1 MINKYSF
8 INIYENKKKNSKLSS
23 QILYG
28 EKFTILKKYK
38 DWYKIK
44 TDYDKYVGF
53 IKKKKFEKFAFK
65 PTHKVSSLKA
75 NVFSK
80 PNKSSKIKMKLSFA
94 SLLQVKSSKKNFL
107 NFDNYWIQKSD
118 VVPIN
123 YKEKIFKR
131 IKIFKNVKYKWGG
144 KKFDGIDCSGLVQL
158 FYKFNNLYCPRDTGP
173 QFKYFKKFKSIKK
186 NAIIFWKGHVAVCL
200 SKKKLIH
207 AYGPKKKVI
216 IMDIKK
222 TINLIKKTAK
232 LEVIGIK

>member
-1 MINKYSF
+1 MINKYSC
-8 INIYENKKKNSKLSS
+8 INIYENRNKKSKLSS

-28 EKFTILKKYK
+28 EKFKILKRYK

-44 TDYDKYVGF
+44 TGYDKYVGY
-53 IKKKKFEKFAFK
+53 IKQKKFEGHIHK

-75 NVFSK
+75 KVYLRPSK
-80 PNKSSKIKMKLSFA
+80 TSKVKMKLSFT
-94 SLLQVKSSKKNFL
+94 SLIQVKSSNKEFF
-107 NFDNYWIQKSD
+107 NFDDYWIRKSD
-118 VVPIN
+118 VVPVN
-123 YKEKIFKR
+123 HKEKIFQR
-131 IKIFKNVKYKWGG
+131 VKIFRNVKYKWGG
-144 KKFDGIDCSGLVQL
+144 KKFDGVDCSGLIQL

-173 QFKYFKKFKSIKK
+173 QFKYFKKIRPIKK
-186 NAIIFWKGHVAVCL
+186 DSIIFWKGHVAVCL

>member
-8 INIYENKKKNSKLSS
+8 INIYEHKKKNSKLSS

-53 IKKKKFEKFAFK
+53 IRKKKFEKFTYK

-80 PNKSSKIKMKLSFA
+80 PYRGSKIKMKLSFA
-94 SLLQVKSSKKNFL
+94 SLLQIKTGKNNFF
-107 NFDNYWIQKSD
+107 NFDNYWIRNSD
-118 VVPIN
+118 VVPIS
-123 YKEKIFKR
+123 YKEKIFN
-131 IKIFKNVKYKWGG
+131 KITIFNNVKYKWGG

-173 QFKYFKKFKSIKK
+173 QFRYFKKFKSIKK

-207 AYGPKKKVI
+207 AYGPKKKVV

-222 TINLIKKTAK
+222 TINLIEKTAK
-232 LEVIGIK
+232 LKVIGIK

>member
-1 MINKYSF
+1 MINKYSY
-8 INIYENKKKNSKLSS
+8 INIYEDKKKNSKLSS

-28 EKFTILKKYK
+28 EKFSIIKKYK

-53 IKKKKFEKFAFK
+53 IKPKKFKKFAYK

-80 PNKSSKIKMKLSFA
+80 PFKSSKIKMKLSFA
-94 SLLQVKSSKKNFL
+94 SLIQIKSRKNNFFS
-107 NFDNYWIQKSD
+107 FDNYWIQKSD
-118 VVPIN
+118 VVPLN
-123 YKEKIFKR
+123 HREKIFNK
-131 IKIFKNVKYKWGG
+131 ITIFKNVKYKWGG
-144 KKFDGIDCSGLVQL
+144 KKYDGIDCSGLVQL

-173 QFKYFKKFKSIKK
+173 QFKYFKKSRSIKK

>member
-1 MINKYSF
+1 MINKYSC
-8 INIYENKKKNSKLSS
+8 INIYENRKKNSKLSS

-28 EKFTILKKYK
+28 EKFSIIKKYK
-38 DWYKIK
+38 DFYKIK

-53 IKKKKFEKFAFK
+53 IKKRKFEQFAFK

-80 PNKSSKIKMKLSFA
+80 PIKSSKIKMRLSFT
-94 SLLQVKSSKKNFL
+94 SLLQVKSSNKEFF

-118 VVPIN
+118 VVPIK

-144 KKFDGIDCSGLVQL
+144 KKFDGVDCSGLVQL
-158 FYKFNNLYCPRDTGP
+158 FYKFNNLFCPRDTGP
-173 QFKYFKKFKSIKK
+173 QFKYFKKLKSTKK
-186 NAIIFWKGHVAVCL
+186 DAIIFWKGHVAICL
-200 SKKKLIH
+200 SRKKLIH

-216 IMDIKK
+216 VMDIKK
-222 TINLIKKTAK
+222 TVSLIKKTAK

>member
-1 MINKYSF
+1 MINKYPF
-8 INIYENKKKNSKLSS
+8 INIYENRKKKSKLSS

-28 EKFTILKKYK
+28 EKFSIIKKYK
-38 DWYKIK
+38 DFYKIK

-53 IKKKKFEKFAFK
+53 IKKRKFERFAFK

-80 PNKSSKIKMKLSFA
+80 PIKSSKIKMKLSFT
-94 SLLQVKSSKKNFL
+94 SLLQVKSSNKEFF
-107 NFDNYWIQKSD
+107 NFDNYWIRKSD

-123 YKEKIFKR
+123 HKEKIFNR
-131 IKIFKNVKYKWGG
+131 IKIFRNVKYKWGG

-158 FYKFNNLYCPRDTGP
+158 FYKFNNLFCPRDTGP
-173 QFKYFKKFKSIKK
+173 QFRHFKKFKSIKK
-186 NAIIFWKGHVAVCL
+186 NATIFWKGHVAVCL
-200 SKKKLIH
+200 SRKKLIH

-222 TINLIKKTAK
+222 TISLIKKTAK

>member
-8 INIYENKKKNSKLSS
+8 INIYEHKKKNSKLSS

-44 TDYDKYVGF
+44 TDYDRYVGF
-53 IKKKKFEKFAFK
+53 IRKKKFEKFTYK

-80 PNKSSKIKMKLSFA
+80 PYKGSKIKMKLSFA
-94 SLLQVKSSKKNFL
+94 SLLQIKTDKNNFL
-107 NFDNYWIQKSD
+107 NFDKYWIQKTD

-123 YKEKIFKR
+123 YKEKIFKK
-131 IKIFKNVKYKWGG
+131 IIIFKNVKYKWGG

-186 NAIIFWKGHVAVCL
+186 DAIVFWKGHVAVCL

-207 AYGPKKKVI
+207 AYGPKKKVV

-222 TINLIKKTAK
+222 TINLIKKTAR

>member
-8 INIYENKKKNSKLSS
+8 INIYEHKKKNSKLSS

-53 IKKKKFEKFAFK
+53 IRKKKFEKFTYK

-80 PNKSSKIKMKLSFA
+80 PYKGSKIKMKLSFA
-94 SLLQVKSSKKNFL
+94 SLLQIKTVKNNFL
-107 NFDNYWIQKSD
+107 NFDKYWIQKTD

-123 YKEKIFKR
+123 YKEKIFKK
-131 IKIFKNVKYKWGG
+131 ITIFKNVKYKWGG

-186 NAIIFWKGHVAVCL
+186 DAIVFWKGHVAVCL

-207 AYGPKKKVI
+207 AYGPKKKVV

-222 TINLIKKTAK
+222 TINLIKKTAR

>member
-1 MINKYSF
+1 MINKYSS
-8 INIYENKKKNSKLSS
+8 INIYEDKKKNSKLSS

-28 EKFTILKKYK
+28 EKFSIIKKYK

-53 IKKKKFEKFAFK
+53 IKSKKFKEFTHK

-80 PNKSSKIKMKLSFA
+80 PFKSSKIKMKLGFA
-94 SLLQVKSSKKNFL
+94 SLLQIKSRRNNFL

-123 YKEKIFKR
+123 YKEKIFNR
-131 IKIFKNVKYKWGG
+131 ITIFKNVKYKWGG
-144 KKFDGIDCSGLVQL
+144 KKFDGIDCSGLVQV

-173 QFKYFKKFKSIKK
+173 QFRYFKKFKSIKK
-186 NAIIFWKGHVAVCL
+186 NAIIFWKGHVAICL

-207 AYGPKKKVI
+207 AYGPKKKVV

-232 LEVIGIK
+232 LKVIGIK

>member
-1 MINKYSF
+1 MISKYSS
-8 INIYENKKKNSKLSS
+8 INIYEDKKKNSKLSS

-28 EKFTILKKYK
+28 EKFSIIKKYK

-53 IKKKKFEKFAFK
+53 IKSKKFKEFTHK

-80 PNKSSKIKMKLSFA
+80 PLKSSKIKMKLSFA
-94 SLLQVKSSKKNFL
+94 SLLQIKSRKNNFL

-123 YKEKIFKR
+123 YKEKIFYK
-131 IKIFKNVKYKWGG
+131 ITIFKNVKYKWGG

-173 QFKYFKKFKSIKK
+173 QFRYFKKFKSIKK

-207 AYGPKKKVI
+207 AYGPKKKVV

-222 TINLIKKTAK
+222 TINLIEKTAK
-232 LEVIGIK
+232 LKVIGIK

>member
-8 INIYENKKKNSKLSS
+8 INIYEHKKKNSKLSS

-53 IKKKKFEKFAFK
+53 IRKKKFEKFTYK

-80 PNKSSKIKMKLSFA
+80 PYKGSKIKMKLSFS
-94 SLLQVKSSKKNFL
+94 SLLQIKTGKNNFL

-123 YKEKIFKR
+123 YKEKIFNR
-131 IKIFKNVKYKWGG
+131 ITIFKNVKYKWGG
-144 KKFDGIDCSGLVQL
+144 KKFDGIDCSGLVQV
-158 FYKFNNLYCPRDTGP
+158 FYKFNNIYCPRDTGP
-173 QFKYFKKFKSIKK
+173 QFRYFKKFKSIKK
-186 NAIIFWKGHVAVCL
+186 DAIIFWKGHVAVCL
-200 SKKKLIH
+200 SKRKLIH

-222 TINLIKKTAK
+222 TINLIEKTAK
-232 LEVIGIK
+232 LQVIGIK

>member
-8 INIYENKKKNSKLSS
+8 INIYEHKKKNSKLSS

-53 IKKKKFEKFAFK
+53 IRKKKFEKFTYK

-80 PNKSSKIKMKLSFA
+80 PYKGSKIKMKLSFA
-94 SLLQVKSSKKNFL
+94 SLLQIKTLKNNFL
-107 NFDNYWIQKSD
+107 NFDKYWIQKTD

-123 YKEKIFKR
+123 YKEKIFKK
-131 IKIFKNVKYKWGG
+131 ITIFKNVKYKWGG

-186 NAIIFWKGHVAVCL
+186 DAIVFWKGHVAVCL

-207 AYGPKKKVI
+207 AYGPKKKVV
-216 IMDIKK
+216 IMDVKK

>member
-1 MINKYSF
+1 MINKYSC
-8 INIYENKKKNSKLSS
+8 INIYENRKKNSKLSS

-28 EKFTILKKYK
+28 EKFSIIKKYK
-38 DWYKIK
+38 DFYKIK

-53 IKKKKFEKFAFK
+53 IKKRKFEQLAFK
-65 PTHKVSSLKA
+65 PTHKISSLKA

-80 PNKSSKIKMKLSFA
+80 PIKSSRIKMKLSFT
-94 SLLQVKSSKKNFL
+94 SLLQVKSSNKEFF

-118 VVPIN
+118 VVPIK

-131 IKIFKNVKYKWGG
+131 IKIFRNVKYKWGG

-158 FYKFNNLYCPRDTGP
+158 FYKFNNLFCPRDTGP
-173 QFKYFKKFKSIKK
+173 QFRYFKKFKSIKK
-186 NAIIFWKGHVAVCL
+186 NSIIFWKGHVAVCL
-200 SKKKLIH
+200 SRKKLIH

-222 TINLIKKTAK
+222 TISLIKKTAK

>member
-1 MINKYSF
+1 MINKYSS
-8 INIYENKKKNSKLSS
+8 INIYEDKKKNSKLSS

-28 EKFTILKKYK
+28 ERFSIIKKYK

-44 TDYDKYVGF
+44 TGYDKYIGF
-53 IKKKKFEKFAFK
+53 IKSKKFKEFTYK

-80 PNKSSKIKMKLSFA
+80 PSKSSKIKMKLSFA
-94 SLLQVKSSKKNFL
+94 SLLQVESSKNNFL
-107 NFDNYWIQKSD
+107 NFDSYWIQKSD
-118 VVPIN
+118 VVPID
-123 YKEKIFKR
+123 YKEKIFKK
-131 IKIFKNVKYKWGG
+131 ITIFKNVKYKWGG

-186 NAIIFWKGHVAVCL
+186 DAIVFWKGHVAICL

-207 AYGPKKKVI
+207 AYGPKKKVV

>member
-1 MINKYSF
+1 MINKYPF
-8 INIYENKKKNSKLSS
+8 INIYENRKKKSKLSS

-28 EKFTILKKYK
+28 EKFSIIKKYK
-38 DWYKIK
+38 DFYKIK

-53 IKKKKFEKFAFK
+53 IKKRKFEQFTFK

-80 PNKSSKIKMKLSFA
+80 PIKSSKIKMKLSFT
-94 SLLQVKSSKKNFL
+94 SLLQVKSSNKEFF
-107 NFDNYWIQKSD
+107 NFDNYWIRKSD

-123 YKEKIFKR
+123 HKEKIFNR
-131 IKIFKNVKYKWGG
+131 IKIFRNVKYKWGG

-158 FYKFNNLYCPRDTGP
+158 FYKFNNLFCPRDTGP
-173 QFKYFKKFKSIKK
+173 QCRYFKKFKSIKK

-222 TINLIKKTAK
+222 TISLIKKTAK

>member
-8 INIYENKKKNSKLSS
+8 INIYEHKKKNSKLSS

-53 IKKKKFEKFAFK
+53 IRKKKFEKFTYK

-80 PNKSSKIKMKLSFA
+80 PYRGSKIKMKLSFA
-94 SLLQVKSSKKNFL
+94 SLLQIKTGKNNFF
-107 NFDNYWIQKSD
+107 NFDNYWIRNSD
-118 VVPIN
+118 VVPIS
-123 YKEKIFKR
+123 YKEKIFNK
-131 IKIFKNVKYKWGG
+131 ITIFKDVKYKWGG

-173 QFKYFKKFKSIKK
+173 QFRYFKKFKSIRK

-207 AYGPKKKVI
+207 AYGPKKKVV

-222 TINLIKKTAK
+222 TINLIEKTAK
-232 LEVIGIK
+232 LKVIGIK

>member
-1 MINKYSF
+1 MINKYSS
-8 INIYENKKKNSKLSS
+8 INIYEDKKKNSKLSS

-28 EKFTILKKYK
+28 EKFSIIKKYK

-53 IKKKKFEKFAFK
+53 IKSKKFKEFTHK

-80 PNKSSKIKMKLSFA
+80 PFKSSKIKMKLGFA
-94 SLLQVKSSKKNFL
+94 SLLQIKSRRNNFL

-131 IKIFKNVKYKWGG
+131 ITIFKNVKYKWGG
-144 KKFDGIDCSGLVQL
+144 KKFDGIDCSGLVQV

-173 QFKYFKKFKSIKK
+173 QFRYFKKFKSIKK
-186 NAIIFWKGHVAVCL
+186 NAIIFWKGHVAICL

-207 AYGPKKKVI
+207 AYGPKKKVV

-232 LEVIGIK
+232 LKVIGIK

>member
-1 MINKYSF
+1 MISKYSS
-8 INIYENKKKNSKLSS
+8 INIYKDKKKNSKLSS

-28 EKFTILKKYK
+28 EKFSIIKKYK

-53 IKKKKFEKFAFK
+53 IKRKKFKEFTHK

-80 PNKSSKIKMKLSFA
+80 PFKSSKIKMKLSFA
-94 SLLQVKSSKKNFL
+94 SLLQIKSRKKNFL
-107 NFDNYWIQKSD
+107 NFDNYWVQKSD

-123 YKEKIFKR
+123 YKEKIFKK
-131 IKIFKNVKYKWGG
+131 ITIFKDVKYKWGG
-144 KKFDGIDCSGLVQL
+144 KKFDGVDCSGLVQL

-173 QFKYFKKFKSIKK
+173 QFKYFKKFRSIKK
-186 NAIIFWKGHVAVCL
+186 DAIVFWKGHVAICL

-207 AYGPKKKVI
+207 AYGPKKKVV

>member
-1 MINKYSF
+1 MINKYSS
-8 INIYENKKKNSKLSS
+8 INIYEDKKKNSKLSS

-28 EKFTILKKYK
+28 ERFSIIKKYK

-44 TDYDKYVGF
+44 TGYDKYLGF
-53 IKKKKFEKFAFK
+53 IKSKKFKEFTYK

-80 PNKSSKIKMKLSFA
+80 PSKSSKIKMKLSFA
-94 SLLQVKSSKKNFL
+94 SLLQVESSKNNFL
-107 NFDNYWIQKSD
+107 NFDSYWIQKSD
-118 VVPIN
+118 VVPID
-123 YKEKIFKR
+123 YKEKIFKK
-131 IKIFKNVKYKWGG
+131 ITIFKNVKYKWGG

-173 QFKYFKKFKSIKK
+173 QFRYFKKFKSIKK

-200 SKKKLIH
+200 SKRKLIH
-207 AYGPKKKVI
+207 AYGPKKKVV

-222 TINLIKKTAK
+222 TINLIEKTAK
-232 LEVIGIK
+232 LKVIGIK

>member
-1 MINKYSF
+1 M
-8 INIYENKKKNSKLSS
+8 KKNSKLSS

-53 IKKKKFEKFAFK
+53 IRKKKFEKFTYK

-80 PNKSSKIKMKLSFA
+80 PYRGSKIKMKLSFA
-94 SLLQVKSSKKNFL
+94 SLLQIKTGKNNFF
-107 NFDNYWIQKSD
+107 NFDNYWIRNSD
-118 VVPIN
+118 VVPIS
-123 YKEKIFKR
+123 YKEKIFNK
-131 IKIFKNVKYKWGG
+131 ITIFKNVKYKWGG

-173 QFKYFKKFKSIKK
+173 QFRYFKKFKSIKK

-207 AYGPKKKVI
+207 AYGPKKKVV

-222 TINLIKKTAK
+222 TINLIEKTAK
-232 LEVIGIK
+232 LQVIGIK

>member
-1 MINKYSF
+1 MINKYSS
-8 INIYENKKKNSKLSS
+8 INIYEDRKKNSKLSS

-28 EKFTILKKYK
+28 EKFKIIKKYR

-53 IKKKKFEKFAFK
+53 IKQRKFEKFTHK

-75 NVFSK
+75 NVFAK
-80 PNKSSKIKMKLSFA
+80 PLRSSQIKMKLSFA
-94 SLLQVKSSKKNFL
+94 SLLHVKSGKKKFL

-123 YKEKIFKR
+123 YKEKIFKK
-131 IKIFKNVKYKWGG
+131 IAIFKNVKYKWGG

-173 QFKYFKKFKSIKK
+173 QFRYFKKLKSIKK
-186 NAIIFWKGHVAVCL
+186 DAIIFWKGHVAICL

-207 AYGPKKKVI
+207 AYGPKKKVV

>member
-1 MINKYSF
+1 MINNYSC
-8 INIYENKKKNSKLSS
+8 INIYENRNKKSKLSS

-44 TDYDKYVGF
+44 TDYDKYVGY
-53 IKKKKFEKFAFK
+53 IKQKKFDEHIHK
-65 PTHKVSSLKA
+65 PTHKVSSLNAKIY
-75 NVFSK
+75 SK
-80 PNKSSKIKMKLSFA
+80 PSKTAKVKMKLSFT
-94 SLLQVKSSKKNFL
+94 SLIQVKSTNKGFF
-107 NFDNYWIQKSD
+107 NFDNYWIQKCD
-118 VVPIN
+118 VVPLS

-131 IKIFKNVKYKWGG
+131 VKIFRNVKYKWGG
-144 KKFDGIDCSGLVQL
+144 KKFDGVDCSGLIQL

-173 QFKYFKKFKSIKK
+173 QFKYFKKLRSIKK

-216 IMDIKK
+216 IMDIIK

>member
-1 MINKYSF
+1 MINKYSC
-8 INIYENKKKNSKLSS
+8 INIYENRRKNSKLSS

-28 EKFTILKKYK
+28 EKFSIIKKYK
-38 DWYKIK
+38 DFYKIK

-53 IKKKKFEKFAFK
+53 IKKRKFEQFAFK

-80 PNKSSKIKMKLSFA
+80 PIKSSKIKMKLSFT
-94 SLLQVKSSKKNFL
+94 SLLQVKSSNKEFF
-107 NFDNYWIQKSD
+107 NFDSYWIQKSD

-123 YKEKIFKR
+123 YKEKTFNKIT
-131 IKIFKNVKYKWGG
+131 IFKNVKYKWGG

-173 QFKYFKKFKSIKK
+173 QFKYFKKLRSIKK

-222 TINLIKKTAK
+222 TINLIKKTDK

>member
-1 MINKYSF
+1 MINNYSS
-8 INIYENKKKNSKLSS
+8 INIYEDKKKNSKLSS

-28 EKFTILKKYK
+28 EKFSIIKKYK

-53 IKKKKFEKFAFK
+53 IKSKKFKEFTHK

-80 PNKSSKIKMKLSFA
+80 PFKSSKIKMKLGFA
-94 SLLQVKSSKKNFL
+94 SLLQIKSRRNNFL

-131 IKIFKNVKYKWGG
+131 ITIFKKVKYKWGG
-144 KKFDGIDCSGLVQL
+144 KKFDGIDCSGLVQI

-173 QFKYFKKFKSIKK
+173 QFRYFKKFKSIKK
-186 NAIIFWKGHVAVCL
+186 NAIIFWKGHVAICL

-207 AYGPKKKVI
+207 AYGPKKKVV

-222 TINLIKKTAK
+222 TINLIEKTAK
-232 LEVIGIK
+232 LKVIGIK

>member
-1 MINKYSF
+1 MISKYSS
-8 INIYENKKKNSKLSS
+8 INIYEDKKENSKLSS

-28 EKFTILKKYK
+28 EKFSIIKKYK

-53 IKKKKFEKFAFK
+53 IKSKKFKEFTHK

-80 PNKSSKIKMKLSFA
+80 PLKSSKIKMKLSFT
-94 SLLQVKSSKKNFL
+94 SLLQIKSRKNNFL

-123 YKEKIFKR
+123 YKEKIFYK
-131 IKIFKNVKYKWGG
+131 ITIFKNVKYKWGG

-173 QFKYFKKFKSIKK
+173 QFRYFKKFKSIKK

-200 SKKKLIH
+200 SKRKLIH
-207 AYGPKKKVI
+207 AYGPKKKVV

-222 TINLIKKTAK
+222 TINLIEKTAK
-232 LEVIGIK
+232 LKVIGIK

>member
-1 MINKYSF
+1 MISKYSS
-8 INIYENKKKNSKLSS
+8 INIYEDKKKNSKLSS

-28 EKFTILKKYK
+28 ERFSIIKKYK

-44 TDYDKYVGF
+44 TGYDKYLGF
-53 IKKKKFEKFAFK
+53 IKSKKFKEFTYK

-80 PNKSSKIKMKLSFA
+80 PSKSSKIKMKLSFA
-94 SLLQVKSSKKNFL
+94 SLLQVESSKNNFL
-107 NFDNYWIQKSD
+107 NFDSYWIQKSD
-118 VVPIN
+118 VVPID
-123 YKEKIFKR
+123 YKEKIFKK
-131 IKIFKNVKYKWGG
+131 ITIFKNVKYKWGG

-173 QFKYFKKFKSIKK
+173 QFKYFKKLRSIKK
-186 NAIIFWKGHVAVCL
+186 DAIIFWKGHVAVCL
-200 SKKKLIH
+200 SKKRLIH